1 MDFYD
6 KIDYTFQDLDDF
18 IKLEVE
24 ENRHLDYK
32 DGEALS
38 PNKISEITKDVSS
51 FANSDGGIIIYGVGE
66 DKKTHTPNNYA
77 PITNPKITKEWLEQK
92 INIIQPRIKEVLI
105 FPIRLNKE
113 ATGSIYIVKIP
124 KSDDAPH
131 MADDKR
137 YYRRGNFSSEP
148 MYSDEVRDCFFRF
161 SSPLLVTK
169 GVEFHL
175 AEIPQS
181 TEKGLY
187 FRAFVQNER
196 KAVATLYKLNVY
208 LYSKYNLEEMIL
220 SRTEA
225 TPKECTFTKMDY
237 QSVRIGLSSKEPIFK
252 NECITMGIFYLN
264 NPKWSEDTLKEFYRT
279 LLMRLVLFFEGGVS
293 ESLYIPQNNT
303 FIREKDT
310 ISSTI
315 KKHFP
320 NYVEAWL

>member
-6 KIDYTFQDLDDF
+6 KNEYNLQDLNDF
-18 IKLEVE
+18 IQLEVE

-66 DKKTHTPNNYA
+66 DKKTHTPNSYA
-77 PITNPKITKEWLEQK
+77 PITDVKITKEWLEQK
-92 INIIQPRIKEVLI
+92 INIIQPKIKGVLI
-105 FPIRLNKE
+105 SPIRLNKK
-113 ATGSIYIVKIP
+113 ATKSIYIVKIP
-124 KSDDAPH
+124 RSEDAPH

-148 MYSDEVRDCFFRF
+148 MHSDEVRDCFFRF

-169 GVEFHL
+169 GVEFHF

-208 LYSKYNLEEMIL
+208 LFSKYNVDEMIL
-220 SRTEA
+220 SRTEY
-225 TPKECTFTKMDY
+225 TPKECTLVKMDF
-237 QSVRIGLSSKEPIFK
+237 QSVRIGLSSNEPVFK
-252 NECITMGIFYLN
+252 NECITMGNFYIN
-264 NPKWSEDTLKEFYRT
+264 NPNWSVDTLKEYYKT
-279 LLMRLVLFFEGGVS
+279 SLIRLVLFYEGGVS

-315 KKHFP
+315 KKQFP
-320 NYVEAWL
+320 NYVETWL